1 MIKNQKILKI
11 QPTVIKMDITH
22 KHRKGFREDAEVLAE
37 AYSNI
42 YKEEKE
48 QLEEG
53 LLSTGAGA
61 LLGGAVGG
69 IPGAVAGG
77 VLGHEVG
84 KSADEAE
91 TEAEDQEIGED
102 AAGSP
107 NAIHD
112 VLEKVYEI
120 SGRLHGEI
128 EDLGIF
134 LPQEHS
140 KRWTK
145 LEELQKEL
153 ESVVDEYGDDKFW
166 AARQEDR
173 KYSAEP
179 RGGYHEW

>member
-1 MIKNQKILKI
+1 MKKVYNKNA
-11 QPTVIKMDITH
+11 
-22 KHRKGFREDAEVLAE
+22 REKALLEE
-37 AYSNI
+37 AYSNV
-42 YKEEKE
+42 YNEAEVTSASFGDNKGYDGPWKNPHRER
-48 QLEEG
+48 LD
-53 LLSTGAGA
+53 SGAGA
-61 LLGGAVGG
+61 EEWDRQERAKK
-69 IPGAVAGG
+69 A
-77 VLGHEVG
+77 EQ
-84 KSADEAE
+84 SEDDEY
-91 TEAEDQEIGED
+91 DQERKDNIEYSKRVE
-102 AAGSP
+102 GSP

>member
-1 MIKNQKILKI
+1 MKKVYNKNA
-11 QPTVIKMDITH
+11 
-22 KHRKGFREDAEVLAE
+22 REKALLEE
-37 AYSNI
+37 AYSNV
-42 YKEEKE
+42 YN
-48 QLEEG
+48 
-53 LLSTGAGA
+53 
-61 LLGGAVGG
+61 
-69 IPGAVAGG
+69 
-77 VLGHEVG
+77 
-84 KSADEAE
+84 
-91 TEAEDQEIGED
+91 EAEDEYDQERKDNIEYSKRVE
-102 AAGSP
+102 GSP

-134 LPQEHS
+134 LPREHS

-179 RGGYHEW
+179 TGYHEW